1 MPEKPIHP
9 GRYVKE
15 NILPP
20 GLTVTAA
27 AKLLGVG
34 RPALTNFLNGKAA
47 LSPEMAHRL
56 ERAFG
61 ADRQRLLELQTQFD
75 SAREPMYQQTTPAG
89 AYAPAIHAIKAQQ
102 IESWA
107 DGIEAK
113 LESWADRTE
122 ARQQLAALLR
132 RLIHSTGRNLALVD
146 FPAFDN
152 AERPGWDG
160 IVETAEPTPWIP
172 DGRSGWEFSCK
183 RNPKSKADGD
193 YTARIKSVPVEDRIG
208 RTFVFVTLRNW
219 PGKRQWAEDKKALG
233 HWKDVRAYD
242 ASDLE
247 QWIEQ
252 SAPVQVW
259 FAERLGRST
268 QVYRSL
274 AQCWSDWASAS
285 EPELPQELF
294 DSAVRESEKKF
305 KDWLQ
310 AKPDRPFV
318 IAADSRDEALA
329 FLASL
334 AKHFTESEKLKT
346 CALDQRAIVCDTPEA
361 LRRLDTAA
369 PASLVIAAHGRDVER
384 ELANFYRRFH
394 CIVIRLR
401 SAVNSNP
408 DITLAPLSH
417 ENFEKAL
424 GAMNIVEDRAER
436 LARESGRSPT
446 ILRRRLSR
454 ILAIREPEWAADP
467 AIARKLTPMALAG
480 AWHET
485 SPADCEVV
493 RLLANAD
500 EYRAVEDNIVEL
512 RRLDDPPIWS
522 VADHRGVVSRID
534 ALFAIAG
541 FITKQNLEDFF
552 LVAEYVLSETDPALD
567 LPDGERWAAEV
578 YGKVRDHSRALRN
591 GIRETLVL
599 LAVYGNALFLQRL
612 GFDVHERV
620 SRLVQKLLDTLTAEN
635 FFSYNDDLPDYAE
648 AAPETFLRLIEQ
660 DLQDL
665 RESESATL
673 KLMRSVNDPLFVSN
687 PSRTGLLWALERL
700 AWSPDNLPRVAH
712 ILARLSSRKIEDNL
726 AINPERSLQC
736 IFCSWMPQT
745 AAPVDDR
752 MRMLEKLVSR
762 YPEVGWALCIK
773 QFEPGQQ
780 IGHYNARP
788 NWRDDA
794 SGVGQP
800 VSQAE
805 WVSFVRKAIDLA
817 LNRSDHDERTLLD
830 LVGRLE
836 ALEEGHREAVWK
848 LIERWAAGDASED
861 AKAELRQ
868 RIRSHMYLFR
878 RRGEGNLSTSLAC
891 PPEIL
896 AKLQPKNLVIRHA
909 WLFSSALNEWSF
921 DDPEYE
927 DMDDEER
934 NKNIRERQLEVLSDI
949 WRKRG
954 FSGVDALLD
963 RTEPGIVGQ
972 IAAELLTEKS
982 ERIEFVRSCLR
993 AAFAGAKTKYEKCL
1007 KGFLRAESPDFVARF
1022 SKGSDGSCSQDDV
1035 LFLHLCLPF
1044 RAETWRRIDAE
1055 SEEFK
1060 NSYWR
1065 QVVPLGNYDE
1075 NCIDEI
1081 IDRLLE
1087 MDRQREAFDVAC
1099 RNWSKVE
1106 TTRLVRLLETLP
1118 TAISENRITHGL
1130 LRYYISKAFDE
1141 LDNRLEVAD
1150 EEKARLELRHISVLD
1165 RNEHGIPNLEKQIAS
1180 SPALYAQMI
1189 ALSFKRDGDGEDPP
1203 KWRIDDHEHRQ
1214 IMARVAYDL
1223 LDRMRRIP
1231 GTNEQGVIDTKAL
1244 KDWIGEVR
1252 ALCKK
1257 HGRAV
1262 IGDQMIGQLLA
1273 RERPEGDVGRPP
1285 CRQIC
1290 EALEWMASE
1299 HVGRGFSVGILNNRG
1314 VHWLGK
1320 GGQQERDLAAAY
1332 RECARRIPFE
1342 FSYVRSVLDD
1352 IAANYEQRAGR
1363 WDDEENARQRLP

>member
-27 AKLLGVG
+27 SKLLGVG

-75 SAREPMYQQTTPAG
+75 SAREPMYLQTTPAG

-107 DGIEAK
+107 G
-113 LESWADRTE
+113 RTE

-132 RLIHSTGRNLALVD
+132 RLIHSTGRDLTLVD

-172 DGRSGWEFSCK
+172 AGRSGWEFGCGQD
-183 RNPKSKADGD
+183 PKSKADLD
-193 YTARIKSVPVEDRIG
+193 YAARIKSVPPKERNG
-208 RTFVFVTLRNW
+208 LTFVFVTPRNW
-219 PGKRQWAEDKKALG
+219 PRKGKWAIAQKALG

-274 AQCWSDWASAS
+274 AQCWSAWAAAS
-285 EPELPQELF
+285 DPELPQELF

-305 KDWLQ
+305 ENWLQ
-310 AKPDRPFV
+310 REPDRPFV

-346 CALDQRAIVCDTPEA
+346 YALDQRAIVCGTPEA
-361 LRRLDTAA
+361 LWHLDTAA
-369 PASLVIAAHGRDVER
+369 PASLVIAAHGRDMEK
-384 ELANFYRRFH
+384 ELPNFYRRFH

-408 DITLAPLSH
+408 DTTLAPLSH

-424 GAMNIVEDRAER
+424 GAVNIVEDRVER
-436 LARESGRSPT
+436 LARDSGRSPT
-446 ILRRRLSR
+446 ILRRRLSK
-454 ILAIREPEWAADP
+454 IPAIREPDWAGDP
-467 AIARKLTPMALAG
+467 AIARKLAPMALAG

-485 SPADCEVV
+485 SPADREIVC
-493 RLLANAD
+493 RLANTSD
-500 EYRAVEDNIVEL
+500 YRTVEDNVAEL
-512 RRLDDPPIWS
+512 LRLDDPPVWA
-522 VADHRGVVSRID
+522 VGDYRGVVSRID

-541 FITKQNLEDFF
+541 FITKQNLENFF

-567 LPDGERWAAEV
+567 LPDDKRWAAEV

-599 LAVYGNALFLQRL
+599 LAVYGNDLSFGRL
-612 GFDVHERV
+612 GFGAQGKV
-620 SRLVQKLLDTLTAEN
+620 SELVEKLLDTLTAEN

-660 DLQDL
+660 DL
-665 RESESATL
+665 RKSKSATL
-673 KLMRSVNDPLFVSN
+673 ELMRPVNDPLFVSS

-745 AAPVDDR
+745 AAPVEDR
-752 MRMLEKLVSR
+752 MRVLEKLVSR

-773 QFEPGQQ
+773 QFEPGKQ

-800 VSQAE
+800 VSIAE
-805 WVSFVRKAIDLA
+805 SVSFVRKSIELA
-817 LNRSDHDERTLLD
+817 LKRSDHDERTLLA
-830 LVGRLE
+830 LVGRLK

-848 LIERWAAGDASED
+848 LIERWADGDASED

-878 RRGEGNLSTSLAC
+878 RRGKGNLSTSLAC

-909 WLFSSALNEWSF
+909 WLFSSAWNEWSF

-934 NKNIRERQLEVLSDI
+934 NKNIRERQLEALSDI
-949 WRKRG
+949 CRKRG

-993 AAFAGAKTKYEKCL
+993 AVSQGAKTKYEKCL
-1007 KGFLRAESPDFVARF
+1007 KGFLWKEDSDFIARF
-1022 SKGSDGSCSQDDV
+1022 SKDSGGSCSQGDL

-1087 MDRQREAFDVAC
+1087 MDRQWEAFDVAC

-1165 RNEHGIPNLEKQIAS
+1165 RNEHGIPNLEKQIAN
-1180 SPALYAQMI
+1180 SPALYVQMI

-1203 KWRIDDHEHRQ
+1203 EWRIDDSERHGAMQKAAFHILYQ
-1214 IMARVAYDL
+1214 
-1223 LDRMRRIP
+1223 MRRIP
-1231 GTNEQGVIDTKAL
+1231 GADDQGEIDADKL
-1244 KDWIGEVR
+1244 KNWLGDVR
-1252 ALCKK
+1252 ALCKQ

-1285 CRQIC
+1285 CRQIR

-1314 VHWLGK
+1314 VHSLGK

-1332 RECARRIPFE
+1332 RECARQIYFE
-1342 FSYVRSVLDD
+1342 FPYVGSVLED
-1352 IAANYEQRAGR
+1352 IADNYEQRAG
-1363 WDDEENARQRLP
+1363 WWGDEENVRQQLP

>member
-56 ERAFG
+56 ERSFG

-75 SAREPMYQQTTPAG
+75 SAREPMYLQTTPAG
-89 AYAPAIHAIKAQQ
+89 VYAPSIHAIKAQQ
-102 IESWA
+102 I
-107 DGIEAK
+107 
-113 LESWADRTE
+113 ESWADRTE

-132 RLIHSTGRNLALVD
+132 GLIHSTSTGRNLTLVD

-172 DGRSGWEFSCK
+172 EGKSGWEFGCGQD
-183 RNPKSKADGD
+183 PKSKADRD
-193 YTARIKSVPVEDRIG
+193 YAARIKSVPPKERNG
-208 RTFVFVTLRNW
+208 LTFVFVTPRNW
-219 PGKRQWAEDKKALG
+219 PGKRQWAEDRKARG

-259 FAERLGRST
+259 FAERLGLPT
-268 QVYRSL
+268 QGYRSL
-274 AQCWSDWASAS
+274 AQCWSRWALAS
-285 EPELPQELF
+285 EPELPHELF
-294 DSAVRESEKKF
+294 DAAVRESEKKF
-305 KDWLQ
+305 ADWLQ
-310 AKPDRPFV
+310 GEPGRPFV

-334 AKHFTESEKLKT
+334 AKHFTKSEELKT
-346 CALDQRAIVCDTPEA
+346 YALDQRAIVCDTPEA
-361 LRRLDTAA
+361 LRRLDTAP
-369 PASLVIAAHGRDVER
+369 PASLVIAVHGRDAER
-384 ELANFYRRFH
+384 GLANFYRRFH
-394 CIVIRLR
+394 CIVISLR
-401 SAVNSNP
+401 NAVNSNP
-408 DITLAPLSH
+408 DITLAPLSY

-424 GAMNIVEDRAER
+424 GAMNIVEDKAER
-436 LARESGRSPT
+436 LARDSGRSPT

-454 ILAIREPEWAADP
+454 ISAIQEPEWAADP
-467 AIARKLTPMALAG
+467 VIARKLVPMALAG

-485 SPADCEVV
+485 SPADRKIVCW
-493 RLLANAD
+493 LANTSD
-500 EYRAVEDNIVEL
+500 YRTVEDNVAEL

-552 LVAEYVLSETDPALD
+552 LVAEYVLSETDPVLD
-567 LPDGERWAAEV
+567 LPDDKRWTAEV
-578 YGKVRDHSRALRN
+578 YGRVRSHSRALRN

-599 LAVYGNALFLQRL
+599 LAVYGNDLRL
-612 GFDVHERV
+612 DSEVKGWV
-620 SRLVQKLLDTLTAEN
+620 SRLVQKLLDTLTAKN

-648 AAPETFLRLIEQ
+648 AAPKTFLSLIEQ
-660 DLQDL
+660 DLLEQDP
-665 RESESATL
+665 RKSESATL
-673 KLMRSVNDPLFVSN
+673 ELMRPINDPLFVSS
-687 PSRTGLLWALERL
+687 PSRAGLLRALERL
-700 AWSPDNLPRVAH
+700 AWKPDNLPRVAH

-726 AINPERSLQC
+726 AIKPENSLQR

-745 AAPVDDR
+745 AAPVEDR
-752 MRMLEKLVSR
+752 MRVLEKLVSR

-805 WVSFVRKAIDLA
+805 WVSFVRKAIDLV
-817 LNRSDHDERTLLD
+817 LNRSDHDERTLLE

-848 LIERWAAGDASED
+848 LIERWADGDASED

-878 RRGEGNLSTSLAC
+878 RRGKGNLSTSLAC
-891 PPEIL
+891 PPEVL
-896 AKLQPKNLVIRHA
+896 AKLQPKDLVIRHA
-909 WLFSSALNEWSF
+909 WLFSSVWNEWSF

-927 DMDDEER
+927 NMDDEER
-934 NKNIRERQLEVLSDI
+934 NKKIRERQLEVLSDI
-949 WRKRG
+949 WRERG
-954 FSGVDALLD
+954 FSSVDALLD

-993 AAFAGAKTKYEKCL
+993 AVSQGAKTKYEKCL
-1007 KGFLRAESPDFVARF
+1007 KGFLWKEDSDFIARF
-1022 SKGSDGSCSQDDV
+1022 SKDSGGSCSQGDL

-1087 MDRQREAFDVAC
+1087 MDRQWEAFDVAC

-1130 LRYYISKAFDE
+1130 LRHYISKAFDE

-1150 EEKARLELRHISVLD
+1150 EERARLELRHISVLD
-1165 RNEHGIPNLEKQIAS
+1165 RNEHGIPNLEKQIAN
-1180 SPALYAQMI
+1180 SPALYVQMI

-1203 KWRIDDHEHRQ
+1203 EWRIDDSERHGAMQKAAFHILYQ
-1214 IMARVAYDL
+1214 
-1223 LDRMRRIP
+1223 MRRIP
-1231 GTNEQGVIDTKAL
+1231 GADDQGEIDADKL
-1244 KDWIGEVR
+1244 KNWIGEVR

-1257 HGRAV
+1257 HGLAV

-1285 CRQIC
+1285 CRQVC

-1299 HVGRGFSVGILNNRG
+1299 HVGRGFSVGIFNNRG
-1314 VHWLGK
+1314 VHSLGK
-1320 GGQQERDLAAAY
+1320 RGQQERDLAAAY
-1332 RECARRIPFE
+1332 RECARRIYFE
-1342 FSYVRSVLDD
+1342 FPYVRDVLDD
-1352 IAANYEQRAGR
+1352 IADNYEQRAG
-1363 WDDEENARQRLP
+1363 WWGDEENVRQRLP

>member
-27 AKLLGVG
+27 AKLLGVV
-34 RPALTNFLNGKAA
+34 RPTLTNFLNGKAA

-75 SAREPMYQQTTPAG
+75 SARELMYQQTTPAG
-89 AYAPAIHAIKAQQ
+89 AYAPTIHAIKAQQ

-107 DGIEAK
+107 D
-113 LESWADRTE
+113 RNE

-132 RLIHSTGRNLALVD
+132 RLIHSTGRDLTLVD

-152 AERPGWDG
+152 AEQPGWDG

-172 DGRSGWEFSCK
+172 AGRSGWEFGCGQD
-183 RNPKSKADGD
+183 PKSKADLD
-193 YTARIKSVPVEDRIG
+193 YAARIKSVPPKDRNG
-208 RTFVFVTLRNW
+208 LTFVFVTPRNWPRNW

-252 SAPVQVW
+252 SAPAQVW
-259 FAERLGRST
+259 FAERLGLPT
-268 QVYRSL
+268 QGYRSL
-274 AQCWSDWASAS
+274 AQCWSRWASAS
-285 EPELPQELF
+285 DPQLPQELF
-294 DSAVRESEKKF
+294 DAAVRESEKKF
-305 KDWLQ
+305 ADWLQ
-310 AKPDRPFV
+310 GEPGRPFV

-334 AKHFTESEKLKT
+334 AERGQINFDG
-346 CALDQRAIVCDTPEA
+346 LDQRAIVCDTPEA
-361 LRRLDTAA
+361 LWRLDTAP
-369 PASLVIAAHGRDVER
+369 PASLVIAVHGRDTER
-384 ELANFYRRFH
+384 GLANFYRRFH
-394 CIVIRLR
+394 CIVISLR
-401 SAVNSNP
+401 NAVNSNP
-408 DITLAPLSH
+408 DITLTPLSH

-424 GAMNIVEDRAER
+424 GAVNIVEDKAER

-454 ILAIREPEWAADP
+454 IPAIRKPDWAEDAET
-467 AIARKLTPMALAG
+467 ARKLMPMALAG

-493 RLLANAD
+493 RLLASAD

-512 RRLDDPPIWS
+512 LRLDDPPIWS

-534 ALFAIAG
+534 ALFAIAD
-541 FITKQNLEDFF
+541 FITKQNLKDFF
-552 LVAEYVLSETDPALD
+552 LVAECVLSETDPALD
-567 LPDGERWAAEV
+567 LPDDKRWAAEI

-599 LAVYGNALFLQRL
+599 LAVYDNDLSFKRL
-612 GFDVHERV
+612 GFDAQGKV
-620 SRLVQKLLDTLTAEN
+620 SELVQKLLGPLTAEK

-660 DLQDL
+660 DL
-665 RESESATL
+665 RKSESATL
-673 KLMRSVNDPLFVSN
+673 ELMRPVNDPLFVSS
-687 PSRTGLLWALERL
+687 PSRTGLLRALERL
-700 AWSPDNLPRVAH
+700 AWSPDNLPRVAD
-712 ILARLSSRKIEDNL
+712 ILARLSSGKIEGNL
-726 AINPERSLQC
+726 AIKPENSLQR

-752 MRMLEKLVSR
+752 MRMLENLVSR
-762 YPEVGWALCIK
+762 YPEIGWALCIK

-800 VSQAE
+800 VSIAE
-805 WVSFVRKAIDLA
+805 SVSFVRKSIDLA
-817 LNRSDHDERTLLD
+817 LKRSDHDERTLLK

-848 LIERWAAGDASED
+848 LVERWADGDASDD

-868 RIRSHMYLFR
+868 RIRSREDWCVKGDLP
-878 RRGEGNLSTSLAC
+878 NSLVC
-891 PPEIL
+891 PPEVL
-896 AKLQPKNLVIRHA
+896 AKLQPKDLVIRHA
-909 WLFSSALNEWSF
+909 WLFSSAWNEWSF

-927 DMDDEER
+927 ELDNAQRKKIIRGKQLEALRDIR
-934 NKNIRERQLEVLSDI
+934 RER
-949 WRKRG
+949 G
-954 FSGVDALLD
+954 FDGVDALLD

-1007 KGFLRAESPDFVARF
+1007 KGFLWKENSDFIARF
-1022 SKGSDGSCSQDDV
+1022 SKGSGGSCSQDDL
-1035 LFLHLCLPF
+1035 LFLYLCLPF

-1055 SEEFK
+1055 SEGFK

-1087 MDRQREAFDVAC
+1087 MDRQWDAFDVAC

-1106 TTRLVRLLETLP
+1106 TTRLVRILETLP
-1118 TAISENRITHGL
+1118 TAISENRITHDL
-1130 LRYYISKAFDE
+1130 LRHYISEAFDE
-1141 LDNRLEVAD
+1141 LDNRFEVAD
-1150 EEKARLELRHISVLD
+1150 EEKARLELRHILVLD
-1165 RNEHGIPNLEKQIAS
+1165 RNEHGIPNLEKQIAN
-1180 SPALYAQMI
+1180 SPALYVQMI
-1189 ALSFKRDGDGEDPP
+1189 ALSSKRDGDGEDPP
-1203 KWRIDDHEHRQ
+1203 EWRIDDSERHGAMQKAAFHILYR
-1214 IMARVAYDL
+1214 I
-1223 LDRMRRIP
+1223 RRIP
-1231 GTNEQGVIDTKAL
+1231 GADDQGEIDADKL
-1244 KDWIGEVR
+1244 KNWLGEVR
-1252 ALCKK
+1252 TLCKQ
-1257 HGRAV
+1257 HGRAA
-1262 IGDQMIGQLLA
+1262 IGDEMIGQLLA
-1273 RERPEGDVGRPP
+1273 RERPEGDVGRSP

-1299 HVGRGFSVGILNNRG
+1299 HVGRGFFMGTRNNIG
-1314 VHWLGK
+1314 AHWRDK

-1332 RECARRIPFE
+1332 RECARRISFE
-1342 FSYVRSVLDD
+1342 FPYVGSVLDD
-1352 IAANYEQRAGR
+1352 IADSYEQWAGR
-1363 WDDEENARQRLP
+1363 WDDEENVRQRLP